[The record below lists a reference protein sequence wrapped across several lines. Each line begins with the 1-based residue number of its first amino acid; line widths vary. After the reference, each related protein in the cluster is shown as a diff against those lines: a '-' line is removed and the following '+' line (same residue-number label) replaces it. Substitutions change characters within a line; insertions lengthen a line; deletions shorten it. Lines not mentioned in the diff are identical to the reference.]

1 LKGPI
6 WEGRLVKFCGLFTQ
20 RRGEFEF
27 ALNIHTVLGVDAA
40 NKTLGDVDKTTRE
53 MNEKMELMMRM
64 FQVRCSDTFV
74 QCYAS
79 KIPPCSNSPRRSR
92 RIS

>member
-1 LKGPI
+1 MKGPI

-20 RRGEFEF
+20 RRSEFEF
-27 ALNIHTVLGVDAA
+27 ALSIHTALGVDAA

-64 FQVRCSDTFV
+64 FQVRCSDAFV

-79 KIPPCSNSPRRSR
+79 KIPVCSISPRRSR
-92 RIS
+92 RTL